1 MKDKLERFIR
11 DNRDAFDTEVP
22 QEAIWRKI
30 RQKLVGS
37 GERKAINLRRH
48 FMLAT
53 AIAVILLIASVTA
66 FQFYNSHKIQREKM
80 NMAQADE
87 NYTRLELQYTSII
100 EEKRTE
106 IERFKGN
113 DPVLYRNFSADL
125 NHLDQ
130 SCRELKGQLP
140 VTPNP
145 EILLNA
151 ILRNLQL
158 QTDLLTRQLQIIKSV
173 KTSKGHERI
182 RI

>member
-11 DNRDAFDTEVP
+11 DNRDAFDIEVP
-22 QEAIWRKI
+22 HEAIWRNI
-30 RQKLVGS
+30 RRERVGIR
-37 GERKAINLRRH
+37 EPQAPVLRRH
-48 FMLAT
+48 FVLAA
-53 AIAVILLIASVTA
+53 AIAVILFITSVA
-66 FQFYNSHKIQREKM
+66 VFQLVHSHQVLGEKKA
-80 NMAQADE
+80 MAHADE
-87 NYTRLELQYTSII
+87 NYTRLELQYTSMI

-113 DPVLYRNFSADL
+113 DPVLYRDFSADL

-173 KTSKGHERI
+173 TTSKDHERI